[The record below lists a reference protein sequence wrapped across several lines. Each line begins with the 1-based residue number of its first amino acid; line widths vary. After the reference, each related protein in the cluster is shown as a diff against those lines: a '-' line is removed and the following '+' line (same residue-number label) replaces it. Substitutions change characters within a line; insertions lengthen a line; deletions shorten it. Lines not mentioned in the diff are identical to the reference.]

1 VVVELVLLVPLGL
14 HTLAVKAED
23 FQVVVAQ
30 DVVARQWQ
38 AEHQDQ
44 QAVRPAMIVVVAV
57 MEEQLEL

>member
-1 VVVELVLLVPLGL
+1 MELVLLVPLGL

-23 FQVVVAQ
+23 FQEELVPVVA
-30 DVVARQWQ
+30 VRQWQ

-44 QAVRPAMIVVVAV
+44 QAVRPAMIVVVAG